1 MPTKYFR
8 NIWRMKSNRTN
19 NLAPY
24 LPSARVRNEFFRKKA
39 QFKWATWHS
48 SSVGYSSLLLS
59 CGFLLF
65 LQGSELWQIQTTA
78 RPHQN
83 TSEKNSSQLDNGQDS
98 VFNLS
103 YDPENCLHPTGEQAS
118 IAESS
123 WANFVANFASF
134 STIAEFEWASFTD
147 TVARIVLPEWAK
159 SLPEHMRKLRKELS
173 MAPGSLA
180 DEIWRDAR
188 NPDINPEIEYSCS
201 VRVSTDL
208 CEQEKKFL
216 AQRRRFVRVAL
227 ASYLDIPLEEI
238 NPDDVPIIAIVGSGG
253 GLRALVAGAG
263 SMHATEKDG
272 LLDCVTYTAGVSG
285 SCWLQA
291 LFNSSL
297 GNQSFEKVIAHIKS
311 RVGIH
316 IAYPPVALK
325 ALNMAPTNKY
335 LLSGFIEKLKSDP
348 NSDIGLVDIYGIL
361 LGARLL
367 VPKGELAVND
377 IDLKISNQRKYVEQ
391 GQYPMPIYTL
401 VRHHIPISEESKE
414 YGIVDGKPSEKD
426 KSKAKKEAWFQWFEI
441 SPFEMFCEELN
452 AGIPTWAIGRR
463 FKRGKNL
470 PIPEDGLYVPELRLP
485 LLFGIFGSAF
495 CATLA
500 HYYREIRPLFKS
512 LAGFASLDGIIEGRN
527 EDLSKVHPIDPAYI
541 PNFVYKMD
549 DSLPE
554 TAMHEITNLKNLQLM
569 DAGMSNNLP
578 IYPLLRPG
586 RDVEILI
593 AFDSSAEI
601 KTENWLSV
609 VDGYAQQR
617 GVKGWPVGA
626 GWPKSDDSAEKTV
639 DQLDKAQAQK
649 VSEAEE
655 NLHAAQSLSLSNNDT
670 SNGRHEGDNKDLG
683 HCTIWVG
690 QTMERSTLDD
700 RVKSKA
706 VQEDW
711 ELMKPDAGIAVIY
724 FPFIRNKSVKD
735 VDPEVNDYMST
746 WNFVYT
752 PEEVDNVVALAKSN
766 FEKGKDKTRRCV
778 RAVYERKKKKR
789 ELSEMEE
796 KNRRWRR
803 KVRLG
808 IVGRKGEGDHF
819 YLT

>member
-1 MPTKYFR
+1 MTTNIFR
-8 NIWRMKSNRTN
+8 NIWRINSNRISN
-19 NLAPY
+19 HAHY
-24 LPSARVRNEFFRKKA
+24 LPSAQIRNVIFKKKV
-39 QFKWATWHS
+39 QLKWTKWRS

-59 CGFLLF
+59 CGFLL
-65 LQGSELWQIQTTA
+65 LIQGSELWQIQTTT
-78 RPHQN
+78 RPRQRTN
-83 TSEKNSSQLDNGQDS
+83 EKKRIRLDDDQDS
-98 VFNLS
+98 VDNLS
-103 YDPENCLHPTGEQAS
+103 CDSIDCNYPAGEQACTS
-118 IAESS
+118 ESS
-123 WANFVANFASF
+123 WANFVASFATF
-134 STIAEFEWASFTD
+134 SMIAELEWASITD
-147 TVARIVLPEWAK
+147 TVARFVLPEWAK

-180 DEIWRDAR
+180 DEIWKDAR

-208 CEQEKKFL
+208 CEQEKEFL

-227 ASYLDIPLEEI
+227 ASYLDIPFEEI
-238 NPDDVPIIAIVGSGG
+238 NPDDVPTIAIIGSGG

-263 SMHATEKDG
+263 SMHAAEKDG

-311 RVGIH
+311 RAGIH
-316 IAYPPVALK
+316 IAYPPVALQ
-325 ALNMAPTNKY
+325 ALNTAPTNKY
-335 LLSGFIEKLKSDP
+335 LLRGFIEKLKSDP
-348 NSDIGLVDIYGIL
+348 NSDLGLVDIYGLL
-361 LGARLL
+361 LGTRLL

-377 IDLKISNQRKYVEQ
+377 IDLKISNQRKYIKQ
-391 GQYPMPIYTL
+391 GQYPMPIYTV
-401 VRHHIPISEESKE
+401 VRHHIPISKDSKE
-414 YGIVDGKPSEKD
+414 SSIADGKPSEKD
-426 KSKAKKEAWFQWFEI
+426 KSKAKEEAWFQWFEI
-441 SPFEMFCEELN
+441 SPFEMFCEELG

-463 FKRGKNL
+463 FKQGNDL
-470 PIPEDGLYVPELRLP
+470 PIADDGLYVPELRLP

-500 HYYREIRPLFKS
+500 HYYREIKPLFKS
-512 LAGFASLDGIIEGRN
+512 FAGFSSLDEMIEGRN

-541 PNFVYKMD
+541 PNFVYKMND
-549 DSLPE
+549 NLPE
-554 TAMHEITNLKNLQLM
+554 TATQEISNLKNLQLM

-578 IYPLLRPG
+578 VYPLLRPG

-639 DQLDKAQAQK
+639 DQLDEAQAK
-649 VSEAEE
+649 TVSEAEE
-655 NLHAAQSLSLSNNDT
+655 NLQTAQSLPNNDI
-670 SNGRHEGDNKDLG
+670 SNGSNKGDNEDLG

-690 QTMERSTLDD
+690 QTMEHSTLDNQ
-700 RVKSKA
+700 VKSKA

-724 FPFIRNKSVKD
+724 FPFIRNLSVKN
-735 VDPEVNDYMST
+735 VDPETNDYMST

-752 PEEVDNVVALAKSN
+752 PEEVENVVALAKSN
-766 FEKGKDKTRRCV
+766 FEEGKDKTRRCV

-789 ELSEMEE
+789 ELREMEE

-808 IVGRKGEGDHF
+808 TVGKKGEGDHF

>member
-1 MPTKYFR
+1 MSTNIFR
-8 NIWRMKSNRTN
+8 NIWRINSNRIIN
-19 NLAPY
+19 HAHNR
-24 LPSARVRNEFFRKKA
+24 PSAQVRTVFSRKKVKL
-39 QFKWATWHS
+39 KWATWRS

-59 CGFLLF
+59 CGFLL
-65 LQGSELWQIQTTA
+65 LLHGSELWQIPTTS
-78 RPHQN
+78 RLHQS
-83 TSEKNSSQLDNGQDS
+83 TSQKNGFQLGDDQDL
-98 VFNLS
+98 VGDFN
-103 YDPENCLHPTGEQAS
+103 YEPKDCDHPAGEQAS
-118 IAESS
+118 NTESS
-123 WANFVANFASF
+123 WANFVANFATF
-134 STIAEFEWASFTD
+134 STIAELEWASITD
-147 TVARIVLPEWAK
+147 TVARMLLPEWAK

-180 DEIWRDAR
+180 NEIWRDAR

-201 VRVSTDL
+201 VRVSKDL
-208 CEQEKKFL
+208 CEQEKDFL

-227 ASYLDIPLEEI
+227 ASYLNIPLEEI
-238 NPDDVPIIAIVGSGG
+238 NPDDVPTIAIIGSGG

-263 SMHATEKDG
+263 SMNATEKDG

-311 RVGIH
+311 RACIH

-325 ALNMAPTNKY
+325 ALNTAPTNKY
-335 LLSGFIEKLKSDP
+335 LLSGFIEKLRSDP
-348 NSDIGLVDIYGIL
+348 NSDLGLVDIYGLL

-367 VPKGELAVND
+367 VPKGELAVNE
-377 IDLKISNQRKYVEQ
+377 IDLKISNQRKYIEQ

-401 VRHHIPISEESKE
+401 VRHHIPISKDSKE
-414 YGIVDGKPSEKD
+414 SGIIDGIPSEKD
-426 KSKAKKEAWFQWFEI
+426 KTMAKKETRFQWFEI
-441 SPFEMFCEELN
+441 SPFEMFCEELS

-463 FKRGKNL
+463 FKQGKDL
-470 PIPEDGLYVPELRLP
+470 PIAEDGLYVPELRLP
-485 LLFGIFGSAF
+485 FLFGIFGSAF

-512 LAGFASLDGIIEGRN
+512 LAGFASLDEIIEGRN
-527 EDLSKVHPIDPAYI
+527 EDLSKFHPIDPAHI

-549 DSLPE
+549 DKLLE
-554 TAMHEITNLKNLQLM
+554 TATHEISNLKNLQLM

-578 IYPLLRPG
+578 VYPLLRPG

-593 AFDSSAEI
+593 AFDSSADI

-617 GVKGWPVGA
+617 GIKGWPVGA
-626 GWPKSDDSAEKTV
+626 GWPMSDDSPEKTV
-639 DQLDKAQAQK
+639 NKLDEAQAK
-649 VSEAEE
+649 KISEAEE
-655 NLHAAQSLSLSNNDT
+655 NLHTAQSLPNNET
-670 SNGRHEGDNKDLG
+670 SNDSHKDNNKDLG

-690 QTMERSTLDD
+690 RTMERSTLDNQ
-700 RVKSKA
+700 VKSKA

-711 ELMKPDAGIAVIY
+711 ELMKPDSGIAVIY
-724 FPFIRNKSVKD
+724 FPFIRNTSVKN
-735 VDPEVNDYMST
+735 VDPEINDYMST
-746 WNFVYT
+746 WNFMYS

-789 ELSEMEE
+789 ELRELEE
-796 KNRRWRR
+796 KNRRRRR

-808 IVGRKGEGDHF
+808 IVGKKGEGDHF